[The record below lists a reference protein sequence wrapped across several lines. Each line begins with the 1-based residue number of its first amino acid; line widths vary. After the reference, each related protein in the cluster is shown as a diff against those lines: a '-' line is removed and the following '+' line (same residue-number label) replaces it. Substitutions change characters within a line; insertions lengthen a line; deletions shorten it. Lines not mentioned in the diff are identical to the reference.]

1 MLQTLSCLQA
11 KLENLVSRCQAGS
24 EAELID
30 NVLLAVDHL
39 DQAIVEN
46 VRKQANTGL
55 KSSSDQ
61 KNVLVRDL
69 LDARFIVLLFTFAL
83 AQSLFIASLVK

>member
-11 KLENLVSRCQAGS
+11 KLENLVSRCQDGS
-24 EAELID
+24 EAELIN

-39 DQAIVEN
+39 DQAVTEN
-46 VRKQANTGL
+46 VRMQVNTGFE
-55 KSSSDQ
+55 SSSDQ

-69 LDARFIVLLFTFAL
+69 LDTRLIVLLFTFAL